1 MMKGAWVKIKKIS
14 KLNLIWAGFGFGILY
29 WIFESVRD
37 VLVFDNGTLIARVFK
52 PDSMSLWMRIL
63 VVCIIVL
70 YSVSIES
77 LRERQRKDR
86 HTKSKMK
93 GKFGIILASLAF
105 GGLYWIL
112 VSVQDVFLVQNG
124 NIIQHILSPDPM
136 RFWMKLLAV
145 CFFFLLSIYAHNLI
159 DERCKA
165 EEALQKAH
173 DELERLVEEKSAEL
187 TESNTLLQQEI
198 SESKRLDKALQL
210 SKKSFHNIVD
220 VIGDGIIVLDS
231 KGVVCFVNSAAE
243 HLFGR
248 ESNAFVG
255 ESFDVPLEEGEVSEL
270 NIMCDDGKTNVVE
283 VRVVKSEWE
292 GEPACLASC
301 RNITERKQMEE
312 ELKQANEKLRRID
325 RMKSDFLSVVSHELR
340 TPIAIMRQGVS
351 LCLAGDAG
359 DLTDTQREF
368 LSITSENI
376 ERLARLVTDLL
387 DISKIEAGK
396 IKLRRASL
404 DMCEVIKKIKISF
417 QPNANE
423 KGVHLILEIPED
435 SLTFFGDEDKL
446 TQIFNNLI
454 SNALRYTKSGGRI
467 VIKASEENDFIHC
480 SVADTGVGIAKKDI
494 PKLFSKFEQFGRVEG
509 SGYKGTGL
517 GLAIA
522 KGLIEKQGG
531 KIWIESELGKGTT
544 FFFTLEKVPPP
555 KILIVD
561 DEPGVVNVVKQ
572 FLKGNGYQFLEA
584 NDGSTAIEMART
596 NEPSL
601 VVLDLAL
608 PDMNGYQVIERLK
621 QHEQTSDIPVLLLS
635 GYAVDEERLEQIDSR
650 TSFPFIPKPIKLD
663 VLCNNVKEILNN

>member
-1 MMKGAWVKIKKIS
+1 M
-14 KLNLIWAGFGFGILY
+14 
-29 WIFESVRD
+29 
-37 VLVFDNGTLIARVFK
+37 
-52 PDSMSLWMRIL
+52 
-63 VVCIIVL
+63 
-70 YSVSIES
+70 
-77 LRERQRKDR
+77 
-86 HTKSKMK
+86 
-93 GKFGIILASLAF
+93 
-105 GGLYWIL
+105 
-112 VSVQDVFLVQNG
+112 
-124 NIIQHILSPDPM
+124 
-136 RFWMKLLAV
+136 
-145 CFFFLLSIYAHNLI
+145 
-159 DERCKA
+159 
-165 EEALQKAH
+165 
-173 DELERLVEEKSAEL
+173 
-187 TESNTLLQQEI
+187 
-198 SESKRLDKALQL
+198 
-210 SKKSFHNIVD
+210 
-220 VIGDGIIVLDS
+220 
-231 KGVVCFVNSAAE
+231 
-243 HLFGR
+243 
-248 ESNAFVG
+248 
-255 ESFDVPLEEGEVSEL
+255 
-270 NIMCDDGKTNVVE
+270 
-283 VRVVKSEWE
+283 
-292 GEPACLASC
+292 
-301 RNITERKQMEE
+301 
-312 ELKQANEKLRRID
+312 
-325 RMKSDFLSVVSHELR
+325 
-340 TPIAIMRQGVS
+340 
-351 LCLAGDAG
+351 
-359 DLTDTQREF
+359 
-368 LSITSENI
+368 
-376 ERLARLVTDLL
+376 
-387 DISKIEAGK
+387 
-396 IKLRRASL
+396 
-404 DMCEVIKKIKISF
+404 
-417 QPNANE
+417 
-423 KGVHLILEIPED
+423 
-435 SLTFFGDEDKL
+435 TFFGDEDKL

-584 NDGSTAIEMART
+584 NDGSTAIEMARM